1 MKFCVVIADG
11 ASGWPLADRGDRTCL
26 ELAETPNLDSMA
38 RAGHSGLAVTVPPL
52 MEPGSAP
59 ACMSVL
65 GYDPGVYY
73 KGRSAIEARS
83 VGVPINK
90 GEVTFRCNLVT
101 VLDGR
106 MVSHSAG
113 HISTAEAEAIIGTL
127 NEELGSREARF
138 FTGISYRH
146 ICKLAGHEETLQA
159 ICTPPHDITD
169 QEVAGYLPHGEGS
182 AFLVE
187 LMKKSGPLLAGHP
200 VNAARKKAGKLPVT
214 TIWLFWASGQVP
226 EMPAFEQAYGLKAAL
241 TSGVDLLR
249 GLGMMA
255 GMEILS
261 IKGVTDNL
269 DNDFAAQAS
278 GALASLER
286 NGLAVIHIEAP
297 DEMGHRG
304 AAADKIRAIE
314 LIDREVMGRL
324 GAWQGGELRVL
335 VMPDHPTPVK
345 LKTHCAE
352 PVPFLIWGSG
362 VKPNGAAR
370 FTEREAGRTGVV
382 IEPGFKL
389 MTNFLTGQI

>member
-1 MKFCVVIADG
+1 MKFCVVIVDG
-11 ASGWPLADRGDRTCL
+11 ASGWPLPDRDNRTSL
-26 ELAETPNLDSMA
+26 ELADTPNLDRMA
-38 RAGHSGLAVTVPPL
+38 RQGYQGLALTVPPG

-65 GYDPGVYY
+65 GYDPVVYY

-101 VLDGR
+101 VLEGK

-113 HISTAEAEAIIGTL
+113 HISTPEADAIIGTL
-127 NEELGSREARF
+127 NEKLGSPEVRF

-146 ICKLAGHEETLQA
+146 ICKMAGHEETLKA

-169 QEVAGYLPHGEGS
+169 QPVEAYLPHGEGS
-182 AFLVE
+182 GFLRE
-187 LMKKSGPLLAGHP
+187 LMKKSGPLLANHA
-200 VNAARKKAGKLPVT
+200 VNIERKRTGRLPVT
-214 TIWLFWASGQVP
+214 SIWLFWASGQVP
-226 EMPAFEQAYGLKAAL
+226 EMPAFQQAFGLKAAL

-255 GMEILS
+255 GMEILG
-261 IKGVTDNL
+261 IAGVTDNL
-269 DNDFAAQAS
+269 DNDFAAQVS
-278 GALASLER
+278 GALDSLDR
-286 NGLAVIHIEAP
+286 NDIAVIHIEAP

-304 AAADKIRAIE
+304 AAADKIKAIE
-314 LIDREVMGRL
+314 LIDKEVMGRL
-324 GAWQGGELRVL
+324 MAWKGGDLRVL
-335 VMPDHPTPVK
+335 VMPDHPTPIK

-362 VKPNGAAR
+362 VKTNGAAR
-370 FTEREAGRTGVV
+370 FTEQEAGRTGVMV
-382 IEPGFKL
+382 EPGYRL
-389 MTNFLTGQI
+389 MDIFLKG

>member
-1 MKFCVVIADG
+1 MVIADG
-11 ASGWPLADRGDRTCL
+11 ASGWPLPDRDNRTCL
-26 ELAETPNLDSMA
+26 ELAATPNLDRMA
-38 RAGHSGLAVTVPPL
+38 GQGYEGMAVTVPPG

-65 GYDPGVYY
+65 GYDPVVYY

-101 VLDGR
+101 VLEGK

-113 HISTAEAEAIIGTL
+113 HISTLEADAIIGTL
-127 NEELGSREARF
+127 NEELGSQEVRF

-146 ICKLAGHEETLQA
+146 ICKMAGHEETLKA

-169 QEVAGYLPHGEGS
+169 QPVAGYLPHGEGS
-182 AFLVE
+182 GFLRE
-187 LMKKSGPLLAGHP
+187 LMKKSVPLLANHP
-200 VNAARKKAGKLPVT
+200 VNIERKKAGRLPVT

-226 EMPAFEQAYGLKAAL
+226 ETPAFQQAFGLKAAL

-255 GMEILS
+255 GMEILH
-261 IKGVTDNL
+261 IEGVTDNL
-269 DNDFAAQAS
+269 DNDFAAQVS
-278 GALASLER
+278 GALDSLDR
-286 NGLAVIHIEAP
+286 NDVAVIHIEAP

-304 AAADKIRAIE
+304 AADDKIKAIE
-314 LIDREVMGRL
+314 MVDKEVMGRL
-324 GAWQGGELRVL
+324 MAWKGGDLRVL

-352 PVPFLIWGSG
+352 PVPFLIWGRG
-362 VKPNGAAR
+362 IKANGAVR
-370 FTEREAGRTGVV
+370 FTEPEAGRTGVMV
-382 IEPGFKL
+382 EPGYRL
-389 MTNFLTGQI
+389 MKIFLEG